1 MDDLVPVDPGLE
13 LLSAFQ
19 SPSVRKQI
27 MDIQRFVQ
35 EMPQVELPIQHT
47 FAPGVYVRQMDAPA
61 GAVIVGKIHKTEH
74 VVIIA
79 QGEASVLT
87 DEGVQRLIAPCTFV
101 AKPGAKR
108 VIYVHED
115 LVMMNVHPTDETDLE
130 KIEAEVIAPDF
141 EALDRHLGTLALKG
155 D

>member
-1 MDDLVPVDPGLE
+1 MDDLVITESGLE
-13 LLSAFQ
+13 LLNAFQ

-27 MDIQRFVQ
+27 MDIQEYVQ
-35 EMPQVELPIQHT
+35 EMPQVEMPIQHT

-79 QGEASVLT
+79 KGEASVLT
-87 DEGVQRLIAPCTFV
+87 DEGVQRFTAPHTFV
-101 AKPGAKR
+101 AKAGAKR
-108 VIYVHED
+108 VIYVHQD
-115 LVMMNVHPTDETDLE
+115 LVMINIHPTDETDLE
-130 KIEAEVIAPDF
+130 KIEAEVIALDF
-141 EALDRHLGTLALKG
+141 EALDKHLGTLQIKG

>member
-1 MDDLVPVDPGLE
+1 MDDLVITEPGLE
-13 LLSAFQ
+13 LLNAFR

-27 MDIQRFVQ
+27 MDIQKFVQ
-35 EMPQVELPIQHT
+35 EMPQVEMPRQHT
-47 FAPGVYVRQMDAPA
+47 FAPGVYVGQMDAPA

-79 QGEASVLT
+79 QGEASILT
-87 DEGVQRLIAPCTFV
+87 DEGVQRFTAPCTFV

-108 VIYVHED
+108 VIYVHQD
-115 LVMMNVHPTDETDLE
+115 LVMINVHPTDETDLE
-130 KIEAEVIAPDF
+130 KIEAEIIAPDF
-141 EALDRHLGTLALKG
+141 EALDKHLGTLLIKG

>member
-1 MDDLVPVDPGLE
+1 MDELIIVEPGLE
-13 LLSAFQ
+13 LLNSFQ
-19 SPSVRKQI
+19 SSSVRKQI
-27 MDIQRFVQ
+27 MDIQQYVQ
-35 EMPQVELPIQHT
+35 EMPQVDMPIQHT
-47 FAPGVYVRQMDAPA
+47 FASGVYVRQMDAPA

-87 DEGVQRLIAPCTFV
+87 DEGVQRLKAPCTFV
-101 AKPGAKR
+101 SKPGAKR
-108 VIYVHED
+108 VIYVHQD
-115 LVMMNVHPTDETDLE
+115 LVMINIHPTDETDLE

-141 EALDRHLGTLALKG
+141 ETLDKHLGTLLIKG